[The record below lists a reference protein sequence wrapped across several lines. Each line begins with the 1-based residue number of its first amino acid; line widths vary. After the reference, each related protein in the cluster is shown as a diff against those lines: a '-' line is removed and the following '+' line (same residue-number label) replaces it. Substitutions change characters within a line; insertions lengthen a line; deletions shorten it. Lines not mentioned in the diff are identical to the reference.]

1 MLWDTNIDNLPIYF
15 RYIVFKL
22 RKQTVL
28 LSGIVGALVAIWLVS
43 FLHHNKEADDDTEF
57 SAREIISLAMEVL
70 KLLQNFFNKTR

>member
-1 MLWDTNIDNLPIYF
+1 MNN
-15 RYIVFKL
+15 L
-22 RKQTVL
+22 RKQTVF

-43 FLHHNKEADDDTEF
+43 FLHHNKETDDDTGF

>member
-1 MLWDTNIDNLPIYF
+1 MNN
-15 RYIVFKL
+15 L
-22 RKQTVL
+22 RKQTVF

-43 FLHHNKEADDDTEF
+43 FLHRNKETDDDTEF

>member
-1 MLWDTNIDNLPIYF
+1 MNY
-15 RYIVFKL
+15 L
-22 RKQTVL
+22 RKQPVL

-43 FLHHNKEADDDTEF
+43 FLHHNKKADDDTEF

>member
-1 MLWDTNIDNLPIYF
+1 MN
-15 RYIVFKL
+15 KL

-28 LSGIVGALVAIWLVS
+28 LSGVVGALVAIWLVS
-43 FLHHNKEADDDTEF
+43 FLHHNKEANDDTEF

>member
-1 MLWDTNIDNLPIYF
+1 MN
-15 RYIVFKL
+15 KL

-43 FLHHNKEADDDTEF
+43 FLHHNKETDDDTEF
-57 SAREIISLAMEVL
+57 SARETISLAMEVL